1 MTYEQFKERYH
12 ITLNRQ
18 QEKAVCAVDGPVLLL
33 AVPGSGKTTV
43 LVSRLG
49 YMIYGKGIHPQ
60 QILTVTYT
68 VAATRDMKQRF
79 ISMFGEEYARQL
91 EFRTINGISQKILQ
105 YFAESNH
112 TTVYDVADKKA
123 AELIKQT
130 FHEVTGNFATESD
143 LKDLQTGITFA
154 KNMRL
159 NLNEI
164 QKMEEK
170 IPNFGEI
177 FQKYNKE
184 LKKRHMIDYDDQI
197 VYALRILEQ
206 YPQVLQYFQQ
216 KYTYICVDE
225 AQDTSKIQHDMIA
238 LLASSSNNLFM
249 VGDEDQ
255 SIYGFRA
262 AYPQVLSSF
271 EKMHPGAAVLFMES
285 NYRSGSEIVE
295 AADRFIQKNKS
306 RYKKQI
312 RPTRAERGGVRNII
326 VKNRG
331 NQYYYL
337 AKVAEECDK
346 ETAVLYRNHESA
358 LPLIDILD
366 RRGIPYRIRNHD
378 TTFFSHPVVR
388 DICDFISLAQ
398 NPWDGETFLR
408 IYYKMGAGISKAQ
421 AMYTIDHHVG
431 KGAILETLLE
441 ETDVSSYTRRQ
452 GKALLTHFQNL
463 VHENAGKAI
472 YRIIHFMG
480 YGEYMD
486 DRGMDSGKAD
496 ILKMLGD
503 QEENLSEFQNRLI
516 QLQQILSEGTMHR
529 EGNLVLSTIH
539 ASKGLE
545 YDRVYLADMIDGVL
559 PGVNQTKEPEAY
571 EEERRLFY
579 VGMTRAKNE
588 LYVFSFQNGENSPFI
603 TELFSKKKE
612 IGNPMTG
619 LKAGMTIFHL
629 KFGRGIVKKCEGNI
643 ARVEFADGSVRNLA
657 IPVVLSNHMIR
668 VEKK

>member
-1 MTYEQFKERYH
+1 MTYEQFKERYN
-12 ITLNRQ
+12 ITLNEQ

-49 YMIYGKGIHPQ
+49 YMIYGKAIRPQ

-68 VAATRDMKQRF
+68 VAATRDMKERF
-79 ISMFGEEYARQL
+79 ISMFGEEYAKQL

-105 YFAESNH
+105 YFAECNH
-112 TTVYDVADKKA
+112 TTVYDVADQET
-123 AELIKQT
+123 AELIKKT

-143 LKDLQTGITFA
+143 LKDLQTGITYA

-159 NLNEI
+159 DPKDL

-170 IPNFGEI
+170 IPNFCEI

-184 LKKRHMIDYDDQI
+184 LKKRHKIDYDDQI

-206 YPQVLQYFQQ
+206 YPQVLRYFQQ
-216 KYTYICVDE
+216 KYRYICVDE

-238 LLASSSNNLFM
+238 LLASAGNNLFM

-262 AYPQVLSSF
+262 AYPQVLASF
-271 EKMHPGAAVLFMES
+271 EKTYPGAAVLFMES

-306 RYKKQI
+306 RHKKHVRPI
-312 RPTRAERGGVRNII
+312 REEMGCVRKIP

-358 LPLIDILD
+358 LPLIDILE
-366 RRGIPYRIRNHD
+366 RRGIPYRVRNHD

-398 NPWDGETFLR
+398 NPWDGEIFLR

-421 AMYTIDHHVG
+421 AMYAIDHHVG
-431 KGAILETLLE
+431 QGALLETLLE
-441 ETDVSSYTRRQ
+441 EADVSNYTRRQ
-452 GKALLTHFQNL
+452 GRALLTHFQNL

-480 YGEYMD
+480 YGQYMD

-503 QEENLSEFQNRLI
+503 QEDNLSEFQNRLI
-516 QLQQILSEGTMHR
+516 QLQQIMSEGTMHR
-529 EGNLVLSTIH
+529 EGNLILSTIH

-588 LYVFSFQNGENSPFI
+588 LFVFSFQNGENSPFV
-603 TELFSKKKE
+603 TELFSKKK
-612 IGNPMTG
+612 ITGNPATE
-619 LKAGMTIFHL
+619 LKAGMTIRHL
-629 KFGRGIVKKCEGNI
+629 KFGKGIVQKCEGNT
-643 ARVEFADGSVRNLA
+643 ARIEFADGSVRNLV
-657 IPVVLSNHMIR
+657 ISVVLSNHMIT
-668 VEKK
+668 VEKE

>member
-1 MTYEQFKERYH
+1 MTYEQFKERYN
-12 ITLNRQ
+12 ITLNKQ
-18 QEKAVCAVDGPVLLL
+18 QEEAVCTVDGPVLLL

-49 YMIYGKGIHPQ
+49 YMIYGKGIRPQ

-68 VAATRDMKQRF
+68 VAATRDMKERF

-105 YFAESNH
+105 YFAECNH
-112 TTVYDVADKKA
+112 TTVYDVADKEA

-143 LKDLQTGITFA
+143 LKDLQTGITYA

-159 NLNEI
+159 DLNEI

-170 IPNFGEI
+170 IPNFREI
-177 FQKYNKE
+177 FQKYKKK

-206 YPQVLQYFQQ
+206 YPQVLRYFQQ

-238 LLASSSNNLFM
+238 LLASSANNLFM

-271 EKMHPGAAVLFMES
+271 EKTHPGAAVLFMEL

-295 AADRFIQKNKS
+295 AADRFIQKNKN
-306 RYKKQI
+306 RHKKNV
-312 RPTRAERGGVRNII
+312 RPTREEKGSVRKIP

-358 LPLIDILD
+358 LPLIDILE

-398 NPWDGETFLR
+398 NPWDGEIFLK

-421 AMYTIDHHVG
+421 AMYAIDHHVG
-431 KGAILETLLE
+431 QGALLETLLE
-441 ETDVSSYTRRQ
+441 EADVSSYTRRQ

-516 QLQQILSEGTMHR
+516 QLQQIMSEGTMHR
-529 EGNLVLSTIH
+529 DGNLILSTIH

-559 PGVNQTKEPEAY
+559 PGVNQTKEPAAY

-588 LYVFSFQNGENSPFI
+588 LYVFSFQNGENSPFV
-603 TELFSKKKE
+603 TELFSKKKVTS
-612 IGNPMTG
+612 NPATE
-619 LKAGMTIFHL
+619 LKAGMRIRHL
-629 KFGRGIVKKCEGNI
+629 KFGKGIVQKCEGNT

-657 IPVVLSNHMIR
+657 MSVVLGNHMIT
-668 VEKK
+668 VEKE